1 MPPLIDL
8 WARKNTYRFKVTCL
22 PNSETISLK
31 YKIKFDGIDADQH
44 RLEAYPAAQSL
55 EGLIW
60 ALALT
65 LHFGVTGDIRA
76 RGDLPRSARIYI
88 SPPRRGSVIN
98 ELNII
103 VNNNPFLVMT
113 VGAYAVTT
121 VTPYVN
127 GLFKY
132 VFNQALGEGGEF
144 PTGAKK
150 FLRKIN
156 GDDLDKLITRI
167 EPPLTRAHS
176 VIGKTANTIC
186 LKSKRTD
193 LAILNSNTKDY
204 LEAKVTDAFETI
216 HSNVTSFNVL
226 TGNGRLYDSEAGG
239 TAAFSLSS
247 SPRDGTKNTIISSM
261 DQFAS
266 GRQGVIKIVVQRVE
280 TIDHRLKK
288 FIISSA
294 EKISP
299 QDWVDGIDPMTAA
312 R

>member
-1 MPPLIDL
+1 M
-8 WARKNTYRFKVTCL
+8 
-22 PNSETISLK
+22 PNSETISLN
-31 YKIKFDGIDADQH
+31 YKIKFDGGDADYH
-44 RLEAYPAAQSL
+44 KLEAYPAAQSL
-55 EGLIW
+55 EGLTW

-65 LHFGVTGDIRA
+65 LHFGVTGDLRG
-76 RGDLPRSARIYI
+76 RGDLSRSAKIYI
-88 SPPRRGSVIN
+88 APPRRGSVLYD
-98 ELNII
+98 LNII
-103 VNNNPFLVMT
+103 VQNNPFLAVT
-113 VGAYAVTT
+113 VGAYAVNT

-127 GLFKY
+127 GLIKY

-156 GDDLDKLITRI
+156 GNDLDKLVTRI

-193 LAILNSNTKDY
+193 LAILNNETKSY
-204 LEAKVTDAFETI
+204 MEAKLTDSFETI
-216 HSNVTSFNVL
+216 YSNVTSFNVL
-226 TGNGRLYDSEAGG
+226 TGNGRIYDPETRG

-247 SPRDGTKNTIISSM
+247 SPLDGTKNTIISSM

-266 GRQGVIKIVVQRVE
+266 GRQGNIKLTIQRVE
-280 TIDHRLKK
+280 TVEHRLKK

-294 EKISP
+294 EEIPP
-299 QDWVDGIDPMTAA
+299 QDWVDGIDPMRAA